1 MNLPKSKLTRSQ
13 FKTYAQKEIDYHGTK
28 ADIIVKIRYDDE
40 CSNGHNTF
48 TITADTYKRS
58 GRRESAYLAGGCC
71 HDEIIKHFPELKRA
85 IDFHL
90 TSSDGPLH
98 YVANA
103 MYHAKE
109 VKPNTVPRFYDHRLM
124 FFDCPFTFKLN
135 KRLKAFIDSYTF
147 GDNIE
152 VVALTHPRNHIK
164 GEYQYS
170 DNYTFKGLELDWY
183 KSLFTERREAEE
195 MAQAIMSMP
204 FTIEQFVSSYQDEK
218 IPDLEAARNCAIWN
232 DAELEDFTEEK
243 LNARLP
249 VLMQEFKQIVESFG
263 FEY

>member
-1 MNLPKSKLTRSQ
+1 MSLPKSKLTRSQ
-13 FKTYAQKEIDYHGTK
+13 FKPYAQKEIDYYGTK
-28 ADIIVKIRYDDE
+28 ADLIVKIRYDDD
-40 CSNGHNTF
+40 CGNGHNSF
-48 TITADTYKRS
+48 AITADIYKHNKRS
-58 GRRESAYLAGGCC
+58 DSAYLAGGCC
-71 HDEIIKHFPELKRA
+71 HDEIIEHFPELKRA

-90 TSSDGPLH
+90 TSSDGPMH

-109 VKPNTVPRFYDHRLM
+109 VKPNTVPRFYDYRLM
-124 FFDCPFTFKLN
+124 FFDCPFTFKLS
-135 KRLKAFIDSYTF
+135 KRLKEFIESYKF
-147 GDNIE
+147 GEKIE
-152 VVALTHPRNHIK
+152 VVALTHPRNHLI

-170 DNYTFKGLELDWY
+170 DKYTFKGLELEWY
-183 KSLFTERREAEE
+183 KSLFCERRDAEE
-195 MAQAIMSMP
+195 MAAALMSMP
-204 FTIEQFVSSYQDEK
+204 FTIEQFVSDYQDEK
-218 IPDLEAARNCAIWN
+218 IPDLEAARSSAIWD